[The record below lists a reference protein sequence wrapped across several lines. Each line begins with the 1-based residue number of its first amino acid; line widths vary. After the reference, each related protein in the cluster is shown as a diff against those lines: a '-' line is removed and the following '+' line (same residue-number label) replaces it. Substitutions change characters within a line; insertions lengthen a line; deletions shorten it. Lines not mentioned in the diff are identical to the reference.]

1 MFAYVFIG
9 ILFLFVMIKCI
20 QYVWHR
26 KKSLDPAT
34 IDKTLLGMLN
44 SERDQA

>member
-9 ILFLFVMIKCI
+9 ILFLFVIVKCI
-20 QYVWHR
+20 QYGWHR